1 MWNKWRHAN
10 PQIDDAQTL
19 RRRDDRIEIDLDDL
33 RNSVGKLAETNEES
47 FEGGMIRH
55 RRSAVAVEER

>member
-1 MWNKWRHAN
+1 MR
-10 PQIDDAQTL
+10 I
-19 RRRDDRIEIDLDDL
+19 RRSTTRKPFVVRDDRIDIDLDDL